1 MNTPIC
7 DFVKEYAVSQGSRF
21 HMPGHK
27 GMPFL
32 GCEAMDITEIA
43 GADELYG
50 AEGIIAESEKNAS
63 VLFGTA
69 RTVFST
75 EGSSQC
81 IRAMLHL
88 VTMHRKE
95 GKRPLLV
102 AARNVHKTFLSA
114 AVLLDAEVVWL
125 QSKERASLCSSPV
138 RKEELRHTL
147 QKLKDSGRKPDAV
160 YVTSP
165 DYLGTVADIPGLAL
179 VCHEYGTVL
188 AVDNAHGAYLHFLE
202 IPQHPMDLGADIC
215 CDSAHKTLPVLTG
228 GAYLHISRNAPKE
241 WGEQAKPAMEL
252 FGSTSPSYLILQSL
266 DLCNRY
272 LAEGYENRLSDMQA
286 KVVQTKK
293 VLEQNGWECRSS
305 EPLKI
310 TVWAPEES
318 NGKELAQ
325 YLREHQI
332 ECEYADTDMVV
343 LMVTPE
349 NQDSDLKRLTE
360 ILTESKVPGKGG
372 SRKGAS
378 DPPKF
383 CLPKAG
389 CPIRKAYFSEG
400 EVIPVEKAEG
410 RICRRAT
417 ATCPPAVPI
426 VVPGEYVDKAAIEC
440 FRYYG
445 MEKID
450 VIREE

>member
-7 DFVKEYAVSQGSRF
+7 DFVKEYTALKSSRF

-27 GMPFL
+27 GTPFL
-32 GCEAMDITEIA
+32 GCEAMDITEIT
-43 GADELYG
+43 GADELYE
-50 AEGIIAESEKNAS
+50 AEGIIAESENNAA

-125 QSKERASLCSSPV
+125 QGGERTSLCSCPV
-138 RKEELRHTL
+138 REEELRHTL

-165 DYLGTVADIPGLAL
+165 DYLGTEADLSSLASL
-179 VCHEYGTVL
+179 CHAYGTVL

-202 IPQHPMDLGADIC
+202 EPRHPMDLGADIC

-241 WGEQAKPAMEL
+241 WAEQAKQAMEL

-272 LAEGYENRLSDMQA
+272 LWEDYRNRLSNRTAQISQV
-286 KVVQTKK
+286 KER
-293 VLEQNGWECRSS
+293 LEQAGWECRPS

-310 TVWAPEES
+310 TIAAPEGS
-318 NGKELAQ
+318 TGKELAQ
-325 YLREHQI
+325 YLREHKM
-332 ECEYADTDMVV
+332 ECEYADTDFVV

-349 NQDSDLKRLTE
+349 NQDEDLDRLTE
-360 ILTESKVPGKGG
+360 VLSEPAAAGKGSYG
-372 SRKGAS
+372 RKQEK
-378 DPPKF
+378 PPKF
-383 CLPKAG
+383 CIPKAEYL
-389 CPIRKAYFSEG
+389 IRRAYFSEG
-400 EVIPVEKAEG
+400 ETIPAEKAEG

-417 ATCPPAVPI
+417 VTCPPAVPI
-426 VVPGEYVDKAAIEC
+426 VVPGEYIDKTAIEC
-440 FRYYG
+440 FKYYG